1 MVSAHAQLQC
11 QSVDSARH
19 RGRTVFSLRFVFSR
33 LDRIDGTVRIR
44 AFASRDRTME
54 SIQAGHLVGVTSRQ
68 VGGQSLTEAVLRAC
82 PPFRRQAII
91 GRLANGDDDRMVAA
105 ACVAGAGVWWWPDSA
120 SGHGRYLA
128 DVSGCHGPG
137 LSGGQVAGP
146 DNLPPA
152 ANLTPAGLGRWT
164 QADFVRAIRE
174 GRRPDGSAVNEF
186 MPWRAYG
193 AMTDAELESLS
204 LYLRSVP
211 AKPSAGR

>member
-1 MVSAHAQLQC
+1 
-11 QSVDSARH
+11 
-19 RGRTVFSLRFVFSR
+19 
-33 LDRIDGTVRIR
+33 
-44 AFASRDRTME
+44 
-54 SIQAGHLVGVTSRQ
+54 
-68 VGGQSLTEAVLRAC
+68 
-82 PPFRRQAII
+82 
-91 GRLANGDDDRMVAA
+91 MVAA

-128 DVSGCHGPG
+128 DVSGCHGHG
-137 LSGGQVAGP
+137 LSGRQAAGP

-204 LYLRSVP
+204 LYP
-211 AKPSAGR
+211 AQRAGQAFGRQVARVRPRLAPAPGESPG